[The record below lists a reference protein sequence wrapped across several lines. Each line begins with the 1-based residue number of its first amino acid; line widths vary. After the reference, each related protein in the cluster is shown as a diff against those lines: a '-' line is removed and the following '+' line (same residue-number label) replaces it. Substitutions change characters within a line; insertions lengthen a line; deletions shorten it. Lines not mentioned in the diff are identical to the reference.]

1 MSESKLIRLGT
12 FDAERSW
19 RPSGLATLPAVRSP
33 DGDRVVAAMDELLAV
48 LCGPDDLL
56 ITGSSLPDSFI
67 GVLAGAG
74 IAPRYRAAPPA
85 GTDDDTH
92 LTVEQRLLHAPPGD
106 LAGYG
111 LAPYAVLPE
120 TASLIRA
127 CGLRADLPGVDVVR
141 RVSSKTWSNAL
152 ARTMGLRGAGTVA
165 RSVPELLAQVEQL
178 GSGTVVIKDPY
189 GVAGRG
195 TIAVSSPR
203 TLGTVARV
211 LQRQVDQGAAV
222 ELLVQPHYDRAA
234 DFSAQI
240 HVTGDGEI
248 RRRGIRLMQNAEFSY
263 TGSRPLPAALEQ
275 RLAQAGY
282 RELINGVGAALA
294 AEGYHGPVCVDSM
307 LLRDGALV
315 PVLEINPR
323 VSMGLISLA
332 LERRLAG
339 PGRTARLSVR
349 TVRLPE
355 PSTASRVFDRLTTV
369 LDERGALLR
378 ADRAGLLP
386 LTVGTLRPPRGRLY
400 YAVVARSQE
409 EDRLLDEIM
418 GEALDLM
425 GRHPTEVSHAP

>member
-67 GVLAGAG
+67 GALAGAG
-74 IAPRYRAAPPA
+74 IALRYRPAPPA
-85 GTDDDTH
+85 GTDDGTH

-120 TASLIRA
+120 TASLIRV
-127 CGLRADLPGVDVVR
+127 CGLRADPPDVDVVR

-152 ARTMGLRGAGTVA
+152 VRTMGLRGAGTVA
-165 RSVPELLAQVEQL
+165 RSVSELLAQVEQL
-178 GSGTVVIKDPY
+178 GTATAVIKDPY

-203 TLGTVARV
+203 MLRTVARV

-240 HVTGDGEI
+240 HVPEDGEI
-248 RRRGIRLMQNAEFSY
+248 RWHGIRLMQNAEFSY
-263 TGSRPLPAALEQ
+263 TGSRPTPAALEQ

-282 RELINGVGAALA
+282 RELINGVGAAVA

-307 LLRDGALV
+307 LLCDGALV

-339 PGRTARLSVR
+339 PGTTARMSVR
-349 TVRLPE
+349 TLRLPE
-355 PSTASRVFDRLTTV
+355 PSTVSRVFDQLTAV

-378 ADRAGLLP
+378 AGRPGLLP
-386 LTVGTLRPPRGRLY
+386 LTANTLRPPRGRLY
-400 YAVVARSQE
+400 YAVVARSPE
-409 EDRLLDEIM
+409 EDRLLDETM
-418 GEALDLM
+418 AEALDIM
-425 GRHPTEVSHAP
+425 GRQPTEVSHAP